1 MLGFVLF
8 LVAVLLII
16 IIIKI
21 LPRRAWKGI
30 GIAFGL
36 VALVCVAI
44 VGYIQYQDHRQEVAR
59 KANLMAYAQ
68 DVAFYATSHRWTASD
83 IQNSP
88 HATPQDVEYAKQ
100 HAEQLKDAVWMP
112 DIEDYAKRARTVKGL
127 TSLYASEYT
136 NRWTK
141 NAAHLDGKGV
151 QGITDVIILSDNFI
165 VSEWEA
171 KELADQGFIDSVF
184 VKFYSLDGSRVYSS
198 KQSKWIDTDA
208 KSKESFNNAKEY

>member
-16 IIIKI
+16 VIIKI
-21 LPRRAWKGI
+21 LPRSAWKWICVAVGTV
-30 GIAFGL
+30 AF
-36 VALVCVAI
+36 VCVAI
-44 VGYIQYQDHRQEVAR
+44 VGYFQYQEHSQEVAR

-68 DVAFYATSHRWTASD
+68 DVAFYASSHKWTAAD

-100 HAEQLKDAVWMP
+100 HAEELKDAVWMP

-127 TSLYASEYT
+127 TSLYVSTYT

-141 NAAHLDGKGV
+141 DAVHLIDKGIEGV
-151 QGITDVIILSDNFI
+151 TDVIILSDNYI
-165 VSEWEA
+165 LSEWEA
-171 KELADQGFIDSVF
+171 KELADQSFKDSVF
-184 VKFYSLDGSRVYSS
+184 IKYYSLDGSRVYSS
-198 KQSKWIDTDA
+198 KKGKWIDSDA
-208 KSKESFNNAKEY
+208 KSKTIFNTANEN